1 MGKVR
6 LLADVLRA
14 LGSTSTT
21 ELGEVARQVAQRIG
35 AFFGDACALVIVDPA
50 GTPAQLGCWAPDATW
65 MDRVG
70 SFLPAPG
77 RGFVPGTMTE
87 AVFRSGRAV
96 VGDEATI
103 AAVATRLGAG
113 EMGVRAT
120 LVVPISLDGE
130 RLGVLVLLRYRADA
144 EPYSPDDLDF
154 AVALADHAALAV
166 SRARLREAEAAAAEA
181 QRLLFDASPAAM
193 VVFDVETRRLLRAN
207 DAALNV
213 WGYSREELLALTLDR
228 LRAPE
233 DRDGLETVLQQPAEA
248 HWSGAARHLKKDGST
263 VYVQGVS
270 RALPDPDGRQLR
282 LSVVQ
287 DVTLAEKLAE
297 QVRRNQKM
305 DAIGSLA
312 GGVAHDFNNLLSI
325 ILTSTSLILDR
336 LPSAD
341 PLREDIEQI
350 QRAGERA
357 SELTRRLLAFGRQQ
371 MMNPRVVGL
380 GQVVRGVEAMIRRL
394 VGEAIDVSVLDLAE
408 GGNVRADPS
417 QIEQVV
423 MNLVANARDA
433 MPDGGRLTLEI
444 VATRLDDAYA
454 STHHGVAPGEYVM
467 LAVTDTG
474 AGMPPEVQ
482 QRMFEPFFTTKRPGD
497 GTGLG
502 LATVFGIVK
511 QSGGHV
517 WVYSEIGNGSTFKV
531 YLPRVTEAVEP
542 IVPRAPTTNLRG
554 SETILLV
561 EDEDAVRKVM
571 RTVLIRQGYNVLE
584 ARNGG
589 EALLTCEQ
597 YGARI
602 HLLLTDVVMPQM
614 SGRQL
619 AERLATL
626 RPEMRVL
633 YVSGYT
639 ENSIVHNGVLDAGI
653 AFLQKPILP
662 GPLCRK
668 VRELLDAPGK

>member
-14 LGSTSTT
+14 FASSSTT
-21 ELGEVARQVAQRIG
+21 DLGEVANDVARRIG
-35 AFFGDACALVIVDPA
+35 AFFGDACALVLVDGDGVPSH
-50 GTPAQLGCWAPDATW
+50 LGRWAPDDGW
-65 MDRVG
+65 MDRIA
-70 SFLPAPG
+70 SFLPTPG
-77 RGFVPGTMTE
+77 RGFVSGTMTE
-87 AVFRSGRAV
+87 AVYQSGRIM
-96 VGDEATI
+96 VGDEATV
-103 AAVATRLGAG
+103 AAIGARLGVADI
-113 EMGVRAT
+113 GVRGT
-120 LVVPISLDGE
+120 LVAPIALDDA
-130 RLGVLVLLRYRADA
+130 RMGVLVLLRYRADGA
-144 EPYSPDDLDF
+144 PYAPDDVDLV
-154 AVALADHAALAV
+154 AALAEHAALAV

-193 VVFDVETRRLLRAN
+193 LVFDVESRRIVRAN
-207 DAALNV
+207 DAALSI
-213 WGYSREELLALTLDR
+213 WGYAREELYSLSTDELRVPEERASIDATLR
-228 LRAPE
+228 QAP
-233 DRDGLETVLQQPAEA
+233 EA
-248 HWSGAARHLKKDGST
+248 HWASSARHVKKDGST
-263 VYVQGVS
+263 VFVQGVS
-270 RALPDPDGRQLR
+270 RPLPNPEGRKLR

-287 DVTLAEKLAE
+287 DVTLAERLAE

-325 ILTSTSLILDR
+325 ILTSTSLILER
-336 LPSAD
+336 LPGAD
-341 PLREDIEQI
+341 PLRDEIEQI

-371 MMNPRVVGL
+371 ILSPRVVSIS
-380 GQVVRGVEAMIRRL
+380 QVVRGVEAMARRL
-394 VGEAIDVSVLDLAE
+394 VGEAIEITLLDLAE
-408 GGNVRADPS
+408 GANVRVDPS
-417 QIEQVV
+417 QLEQVV

-433 MPDGGRLTLEI
+433 MREGGRLTIEI
-444 VATRLDDAYA
+444 VTTPLDETYA
-454 STHHGVAPGEYVM
+454 ASHHGVVPGEYVM

-474 AGMPPEVQ
+474 VGMPPEVQ

-517 WVYSEIGNGSTFKV
+517 WVYSEVGKGSTFKV
-531 YLPRVTEAVEP
+531 YLPRVHQDVEP
-542 IVPRAPTTNLRG
+542 VVERAPAVNLRG
-554 SETILLV
+554 TETILLV
-561 EDEDAVRKVM
+561 EDEDAVRKVI

-589 EALLTCEQ
+589 EALLTCER

-614 SGRQL
+614 SGREL
-619 AERLATL
+619 AERLAVL

-653 AFLQKPILP
+653 AFLQKPIVP

-668 VRELLDAPGK
+668 VREVLDAAR